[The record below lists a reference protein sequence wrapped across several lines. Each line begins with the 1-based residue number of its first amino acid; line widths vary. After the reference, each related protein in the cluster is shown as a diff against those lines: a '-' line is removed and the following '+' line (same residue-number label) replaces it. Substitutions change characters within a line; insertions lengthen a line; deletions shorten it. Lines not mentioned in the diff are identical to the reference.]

1 MTLDNKY
8 ENNIIMNKE
17 QLKTKVDALQANLDV
32 RKSELSNAQVELNVA
47 LNELADAGKPV
58 ISESVAADLVEQL
71 AEMFSSIVQ
80 DVDTSDLSPEFGLSY
95 NEIYL
100 EGLDMSHIG
109 VSDHD
114 IQAVLEEFFAIEEDE
129 ESDNS

>member
-1 MTLDNKY
+1 MD
-8 ENNIIMNKE
+8 KE

-32 RKSELSNAQVELNVA
+32 RKSELTTAQVELNVA
-47 LNELADAGKPV
+47 LNELANAGKPV

-71 AEMFSSIVQ
+71 AEMFSDIVQ
-80 DVDTSDLSPEFGLSY
+80 NVDTSDLSPEFGLSY

-109 VSDHD
+109 ISDHD
-114 IQAVLEEFFAIEEDE
+114 IQAVLNEFFAIEEDE